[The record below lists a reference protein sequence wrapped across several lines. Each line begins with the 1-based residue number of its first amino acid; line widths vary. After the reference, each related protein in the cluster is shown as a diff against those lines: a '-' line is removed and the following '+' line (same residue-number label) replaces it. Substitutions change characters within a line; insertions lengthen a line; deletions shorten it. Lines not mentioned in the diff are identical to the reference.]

1 MNSEMNYLE
10 RTGWS
15 RYIGEL
21 WRGRELLGF
30 LVWKEVKVQFAQTA
44 LGLAWLVV
52 RPIMNVV
59 VMTFIFGRLAKLPSD
74 GQPYLLFALAGMLPW
89 SYFSAVTSKSSMSLL
104 GNTALITKIY
114 FPRAY
119 LPLSMVLAGLIE
131 FAVTLMLFV
140 VLSGLGYGVWP
151 AINLPVLLLAF
162 TLLML
167 FTVAM
172 ALWLA
177 ALAVDFRD
185 VRHATAYIL
194 QILMFAAPVVWPVSL
209 LGERLGANVVA
220 IYGLY
225 PMAGIVET
233 FRAALFYTPDGVP
246 VELLLPGTLVSLA
259 LLVSA
264 IVYFRWRER
273 GFADVV

>member
-1 MNSEMNYLE
+1 MKSDMNYLE
-10 RTGWS
+10 RTGWA
-15 RYIGEL
+15 RYLAEL
-21 WRGRELLGF
+21 WLGRELLGF

-44 LGLAWLVV
+44 LGLAWLVL
-52 RPIMNVV
+52 RPIMNVI

-89 SYFSAVTSKSSMSLL
+89 SYFSAVTSKSAMSLL

-114 FPRAY
+114 FPRSY

-131 FAVTLMLFV
+131 FAVTLTLFV

-151 AINLPVLLLAF
+151 AIDLPVLLLAF
-162 TLLML
+162 AMLLI

-172 ALWLA
+172 SLWLS

-194 QILMFAAPVVWPVSL
+194 QLLMFAAPVVWPVSL
-209 LGERLGANVVA
+209 LGERLGESVVA

-233 FRAALFYTPDGVP
+233 FRVALFATPEGVP
-246 VELLLPGTLVSLA
+246 VDLVLPGALVSLG
-259 LLVSA
+259 LLASA
-264 IVYFRWRER
+264 VVYFRWRER